1 MRKPRPA
8 PDPKFV
14 FDPASDAAYVHFDG
28 HQHAPF
34 DAAATSMTRAN
45 AWWLAEAALLAYWTP
60 ADAVPR
66 FLSAGLTAQ
75 PLGNWQH
82 SVLIT
87 VVSPPGAMLK
97 TQPWSAFHEPE
108 SVT

>member
-34 DAAATSMTRAN
+34 AAAATSMTRAN

-60 ADAVPR
+60 TNAIPR
-66 FLSAGLTAQ
+66 FQAAWPDGETIREAGF
-75 PLGNWQH
+75 
-82 SVLIT
+82 
-87 VVSPPGAMLK
+87 PGLRRV
-97 TQPWSAFHEPE
+97 E
-108 SVT
+108 